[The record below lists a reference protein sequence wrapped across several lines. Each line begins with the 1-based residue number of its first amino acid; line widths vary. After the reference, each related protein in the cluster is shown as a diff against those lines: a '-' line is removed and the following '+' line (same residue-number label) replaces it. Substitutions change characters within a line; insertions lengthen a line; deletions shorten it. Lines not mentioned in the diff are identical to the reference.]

1 MAENH
6 TSNRSIADDCA
17 TKSNDPLCSCILLVN
32 DDLDFLQMMVAQ
44 FNRHGFHD
52 IVTAKDGEDALQ
64 KLTSDSMDLVVSDIN
79 MPSIDGFQLCRIMK
93 SGEFHGCKDIPIIL
107 VSATYRDVI
116 AEQLARDVGANAYIQ
131 APYDEQRLIEI
142 VLTCL
147 DRSEN
152 NTASLSQWQMLN
164 CQGNILVLDD
174 DEDILKLV
182 TAVLQEDAWNVKTT
196 TDPDVAKEMLS
207 QANYQIFFLDVQ
219 MPSITGQEMLQWTKE
234 HAPNVVVVMMTAYG
248 KEELVVDLIRAGAD
262 DYVKKPLPV
271 KELPF
276 LCQKALKRYNIHKI
290 HDQFKDKIN
299 RLKEIKEYL
308 DNLIENSQDAIFSV
322 DRNSCV
328 IVWNNGAEQIYGW
341 RAAEVIGKVIDPF
354 VDPPSH
360 ERTAQ
365 DVLRTI
371 EQQGSFTEKEVY
383 RRKKDGTIF
392 PVTATYSP
400 IVNSHGSVI
409 GMSVVEKDISM
420 TKRLEKELI
429 KTEKLRVITQLAV
442 TANDQINTPLGV
454 ILGYSQFLKR
464 KVNALS
470 PEDHLF
476 LDIIIS
482 QVYKIKDIM
491 NQLRQISEPMV
502 KDYAIEGVTMLD
514 LSQSRKND
522 QVAVPGPESSV
533 LQDFLNVIPAEGED
547 R

>member
-1 MAENH
+1 MLKSETHKQSVKGKDSA
-6 TSNRSIADDCA
+6 A
-17 TKSNDPLCSCILLVN
+17 KSNDLLSRCVLLVN
-32 DDLDFLQMMVAQ
+32 DDSDFLEMIVAQ
-44 FNRHGFHD
+44 FRRHGFQN
-52 IVTAKDGEDALQ
+52 IVTAQDGEDALQ
-64 KLTSDSMDLVVSDIN
+64 KLSTARIELVVSDIN
-79 MPSIDGFQLCRIMK
+79 MPCIDGFQLCRIMK
-93 SGEFHGCKDIPIIL
+93 SGEFQGCDDIPIIL

-131 APYDEQRLIEI
+131 APYEEQRLIEV

-147 DRSEN
+147 SPDSEH
-152 NTASLSQWQMLN
+152 QKEWGILN
-164 CQGNILVLDD
+164 SQGNILVLDD

-182 TAVLQEDAWNVKTT
+182 KAVLQEDTWNVTT
-196 TDPDVAKEMLS
+196 TTNPEVAKEILLKGEV
-207 QANYQIFFLDVQ
+207 QIFLLDVQ
-219 MPSITGQEMLQWTKE
+219 MPNISGLEMLQWVKE
-234 HAPNVVVVMMTAYG
+234 QASNVVVVMMTAHG

-271 KELPF
+271 KEMPF

-290 HDQFKDKIN
+290 HEQFKEKIN

-308 DNLIENSQDAIFSV
+308 DNLIDNSQDAIFSV

-328 IVWNNGAEQIYGW
+328 IVWNSGAEQIYGW
-341 RAAEVIGKVIDPF
+341 RAAEVIGKPVDQF

-360 ERTAQ
+360 DRSAQ
-365 DVLRTI
+365 DVLSII
-371 EQQGSFTEKEVY
+371 EQHGSFTEKEIF

-400 IVNSHGSVI
+400 IVNSQGEVI

-420 TKRLEKELI
+420 SKRLEKELI

-464 KVNALS
+464 KVQALS
-470 PEDHLF
+470 PEDQQF
-476 LDIIIS
+476 LDIIIG

-491 NQLRQISEPMV
+491 NQLRQLSEPMV
-502 KDYAIEGVTMLD
+502 KNYAIEGVTMLD
-514 LSQSRKND
+514 LNQSGVGRKAQGHD
-522 QVAVPGPESSV
+522 HDSSV
-533 LQDFLNVIPAEGED
+533 LQEFLRVVDADGTD
-547 R
+547 S

>member
-1 MAENH
+1 MLEPETHKQSTKGKDPAE
-6 TSNRSIADDCA
+6 R
-17 TKSNDPLCSCILLVN
+17 SNDLLSRCILLVN
-32 DDLDFLQMMVAQ
+32 DDHDFLEMIVTQ
-44 FNRHGFHD
+44 FNRHGFQN
-52 IVTAKDGEDALQ
+52 IITAQDGEDALQ
-64 KLTSDSMDLVVSDIN
+64 KLSMEKKVDLVVSDIN
-79 MPSIDGFQLCRIMK
+79 MPCIDGFQLCRIMK
-93 SGEFHGCKDIPIIL
+93 SGEFRGCDDIPIIL

-131 APYDEQRLIEI
+131 APYEEQRLIDL

-147 DRSEN
+147 APDSEHN
-152 NTASLSQWQMLN
+152 RDWEILN
-164 CQGNILVLDD
+164 SQGNILVLDD

-182 TAVLQEDAWNVKTT
+182 KAILQEDAWNVIATTNHDSAKKTLLQG
-196 TDPDVAKEMLS
+196 EI
-207 QANYQIFFLDVQ
+207 QIFLLDVQ
-219 MPSITGQEMLQWTKE
+219 MPNISGLEMLQWVKE
-234 HAPNVVVVMMTAYG
+234 QMPNVVVVMMTAHG

-290 HDQFKDKIN
+290 HEQFKEKIN

-308 DNLIENSQDAIFSV
+308 DNLINNSQDAIFSV
-322 DRNSCV
+322 DRNSCI
-328 IVWNNGAEQIYGW
+328 IVWNSGAEQIYGW
-341 RAAEVIGKVIDPF
+341 RAAEVIGKPIDQF
-354 VDPPSH
+354 VDPPNHDRS
-360 ERTAQ
+360 AQ
-365 DVLRTI
+365 DVLHII
-371 EQQGSFTEKEVY
+371 EQEGSFTEKEIY

-400 IVNSHGSVI
+400 IVNSQGEVI

-420 TKRLEKELI
+420 SKRLEKELI

-464 KVNALS
+464 KVEILS
-470 PEDHLF
+470 SEDHQF
-476 LDIIIS
+476 LDIIIG

-491 NQLRQISEPMV
+491 NQLRQLSEPMV

-514 LSQSRKND
+514 LGRSKEGSM
-522 QVAVPGPESSV
+522 APGSGRDSSL
-533 LQDFLNVIPAEGED
+533 LQEFLKVVDADGTNS
-547 R
+547 

>member
-1 MAENH
+1 MLKSETHKQSVKGKDSA
-6 TSNRSIADDCA
+6 A
-17 TKSNDPLCSCILLVN
+17 KSNDLLSRCVLLVN
-32 DDLDFLQMMVAQ
+32 DDSDFLEMIVAQ
-44 FNRHGFHD
+44 FRRHGFQN
-52 IVTAKDGEDALQ
+52 IVTAQDGEDALQ
-64 KLTSDSMDLVVSDIN
+64 KLSTARIELVVSDIN
-79 MPSIDGFQLCRIMK
+79 MPCIDGFQLCRIMK
-93 SGEFHGCKDIPIIL
+93 SGEFQGCDDIPIIL

-131 APYDEQRLIEI
+131 APYEEQRLIEV

-147 DRSEN
+147 SPDSEH
-152 NTASLSQWQMLN
+152 QKEWGILN
-164 CQGNILVLDD
+164 SQGNILVLDD

-182 TAVLQEDAWNVKTT
+182 KAVLQEDTWNVTT
-196 TDPDVAKEMLS
+196 TTNPEVAKETLLKGEV
-207 QANYQIFFLDVQ
+207 QIFLLDVQ
-219 MPSITGQEMLQWTKE
+219 MPNISGLEMLQWVKE
-234 HAPNVVVVMMTAYG
+234 QASNVVVVMMTAHG

-271 KELPF
+271 KEMPF

-290 HDQFKDKIN
+290 HEQFKEKIN

-308 DNLIENSQDAIFSV
+308 DNLIDNSQDAIFSV

-328 IVWNNGAEQIYGW
+328 IVWNSGAEQIYGW
-341 RAAEVIGKVIDPF
+341 RAAEVIGKPVDQF

-360 ERTAQ
+360 DRSAQ
-365 DVLRTI
+365 DVLSII
-371 EQQGSFTEKEVY
+371 EQHGSFTEKEIF

-400 IVNSHGSVI
+400 IVNSQGEVI

-420 TKRLEKELI
+420 SKRLEKELI

-464 KVNALS
+464 KVQALS
-470 PEDHLF
+470 PEDQQF
-476 LDIIIS
+476 LDIIIG

-491 NQLRQISEPMV
+491 NQLRQLSEPMV
-502 KDYAIEGVTMLD
+502 KNYAIEGVTMLD
-514 LSQSRKND
+514 LNQSGVGRKAQGHD
-522 QVAVPGPESSV
+522 PDSSV
-533 LQDFLNVIPAEGED
+533 LQEFLRVVDADGTD
-547 R
+547 S